1 MDIQDLRIFDRVAA
15 LQNLS
20 AVGNEFSLTPGTI
33 SKRLQSLE
41 DELGVRLFVRSTRS
55 IRITEEGRIFLE
67 HAERMLAEF
76 DMAKACVDGNR
87 GSPRGLIKMSVPA
100 RVGNRD
106 LAAGLSAFM
115 AAYPEIDV
123 QAEVSDRCSGA
134 GEDGFDITIKT
145 GVLLDSSLIAKRLAD
160 DPMIIVASPDYLKL
174 KGTPTAPQ
182 DLERHSCLVHADIC
196 HWPFRRKSA
205 DRSVRVGGRM
215 RSNDIELLR
224 RAARDGHGL
233 VRLSAAHVEDD
244 VKAGYLVPVLT
255 EFDTSGDSAVWAIFP
270 KTKHMLPRLR
280 AFIDFLSDWLKEP
293 ESEKGVIDRGHPAHV
308 SVAPSSFGAS
318 QAPADTPSAQLRF
331 GKKETDDADQRTKSA
346 LQQGKGRPRSG
357 ATA

>member
-41 DELGVRLFVRSTRS
+41 DEIGARFFTRSTRS

-67 HAERMLAEF
+67 HAQRMLSEF
-76 DMAKACVDGNR
+76 DAAKASVDGNR
-87 GSPRGLIKMSVPA
+87 GSPRGLIRMSVPP
-100 RVGNRD
+100 RIGNRD
-106 LAAGLSAFM
+106 IAAGLSAFM

-123 QAEVSDRCSGA
+123 HAEVCDRASGA

-145 GVLLDSSLIAKRLAD
+145 GALLDSSLIAKRLAD

-174 KGTPTAPQ
+174 NGTPTTPQ

-215 RSNDIELLR
+215 RSNDIGLLR
-224 RAARDGHGL
+224 RAARDGLGL
-233 VRLSAAHVEDD
+233 VRVSAALVDDD

-270 KTKHMLPRLR
+270 RTKHMLPRLR
-280 AFIDFLSDWLKEP
+280 AFLDFLSDWLKEP
-293 ESEKGVIDRGHPAHV
+293 GQQNGKIDLGRPATD
-308 SVAPSSFGAS
+308 SADAFFATSQGAGDGSPSRRRTGIEPAS
-318 QAPADTPSAQLRF
+318 TGQRSKSTLRP
-331 GKKETDDADQRTKSA
+331 R
-346 LQQGKGRPRSG
+346 KGRPRSG

>member
-41 DELGVRLFVRSTRS
+41 DEIGARFFARSTRS
-55 IRITEEGRIFLE
+55 IRITEEGRIFLQ
-67 HAERMLAEF
+67 HAQRMLAEF
-76 DMAKACVDGNR
+76 DAAKASVDGNR
-87 GSPRGLIKMSVPA
+87 GSPRGLIKMSVP
-100 RVGNRD
+100 RRIGNRD
-106 LAAGLSAFM
+106 ITSGLSDFM

-123 QAEVSDRCSGA
+123 HAELCDRNNGA
-134 GEDGFDITIKT
+134 GEDGFDITITT
-145 GVLLDSSLIAKRLAD
+145 GALLDSSLIAKRLAD
-160 DPMIIVASPDYLKL
+160 DPMVIVASPDYLQL
-174 KGTPTAPQ
+174 NGTPTTPQ

-205 DRSVRVGGRM
+205 DRSARVSGRM
-215 RSNDIELLR
+215 RSNDVELLR
-224 RAARDGHGL
+224 RAARDGLGL

-255 EFDTSGDSAVWAIFP
+255 EFDTSGENAVWAIFP

-280 AFIDFLSDWLKEP
+280 AFLDFLSDWLKEP
-293 ESEKGVIDRGHPAHV
+293 VRKKAKTDLGRPAHD
-308 SVAPSSFGAS
+308 SVEASFATSEDTGEESPSRLRSGNEPAS
-318 QAPADTPSAQLRF
+318 TTRSKATIQPR
-331 GKKETDDADQRTKSA
+331 
-346 LQQGKGRPRSG
+346 KGRPRSS